1 MMDIACGGGGG
12 GGVRVTLKPAPTRS
26 SVEQGGESHVPVGG
40 SGGWEWPVCGWSG
53 RSGRKGGWDG
63 GDVPR
68 AAWARALR
76 RRNNFFIFPISA
88 FFLGGGGGE
97 MYMWENKFATT
108 QPAA

>member
-1 MMDIACGGGGG
+1 MVEHSVRRGGG
-12 GGVRVTLKPAPTRS
+12 GGVRATLKPAPTRS

-40 SGGWEWPVCGWSG
+40 SGRWEWPVCGWSG
-53 RSGRKGGWDG
+53 RSGRKEGGWDG

-88 FFLGGGGGE
+88 PCGSPVYYFLLLG
-97 MYMWENKFATT
+97 FTF
-108 QPAA
+108 